1 MSQAKAAFIKIP
13 TGPDGFQTYP
23 TDPARRLAD
32 SDISI
37 EPCVPSDAEKIAEGL
52 YLAFP
57 ESWWDQKEPPAL
69 RPPQPIRIQRMAT
82 RLLPSLT
89 HPHMKWIKA
98 VLTHTHETIGIA
110 GWMAPSNHPSV
121 HNIFRRSAAEH
132 YGWRE
137 RMGWSEAAVEEM
149 WRHTDDEEWSV
160 RFARDDETRR
170 DVMGGERHWYLAPLV
185 TWPGYQGRGV
195 GRRLLGWAME
205 QADRTVPVT
214 PLYLESAPSARAVYL
229 HCGFVP
235 VGEYNFVRRGPGVVG
250 RGVEGGKSAEGEEDG
265 KVEDEDKDKDEV
277 VVERQRESDLAS

>member
-170 DVMGGERHWYLAPLV
+170 DVMGGERHWGGEEV
-185 TWPGYQGRGV
+185 VGV
-195 GRRLLGWAME
+195 GYGAGGSDG
-205 QADRTVPVT
+205 AGD
-214 PLYLESAPSARAVYL
+214 AVVFGE
-229 HCGFVP
+229 CA
-235 VGEYNFVRRGPGVVG
+235 VGEGCVFALWVCARGGV
-250 RGVEGGKSAEGEEDG
+250 
-265 KVEDEDKDKDEV
+265 
-277 VVERQRESDLAS
+277 